1 VGLGMNLAEVSN
13 RASARFYLQS
23 VVFPIIE
30 SIAKREKVTLGE
42 EISKM
47 IAKGETIRTY
57 AQLPESR
64 KKVDEILGS
73 PAAYFVLGKL
83 QRHLRRPDHEISASV
98 PWWMERIR
106 ETRPEIYGIINGQPG
121 GEKWLGD
128 TFIDILKI
136 CREYAP

>member
-1 VGLGMNLAEVSN
+1 MNLAEVSN
-13 RASARFYLQS
+13 RTSERFYLQN

-30 SIAKREKVTLGE
+30 GIAKREKVTLGE

-47 IAKGETIRTY
+47 IAKGETIGTY

-64 KKVDEILGS
+64 KKIDEILGS
-73 PAAYFVLGKL
+73 PAACFVLGKL
-83 QRHLRRPDHEISASV
+83 QRNLRRPDHEIRASV

-106 ETRPEIYGIINGQPG
+106 ETRPEIYGIITCQPS

-128 TFIDILKI
+128 TFMDLLKI
-136 CREYAP
+136 CREYAS